1 MIVLGIAA
9 QHDAGAALIIDGKIV
24 AAVNEERLN
33 RTKLY
38 WGWPEQSIE
47 EVLRLA
53 GISRSD
59 VDVVSIA
66 NQTHSTY
73 AAAHWE
79 GLYPKDLKR
88 QILIGL
94 SKLGVA
100 RAIGGTRLG
109 VGLYRILNG
118 KRLRALKTSALE
130 QQIRNFGLSSTV
142 DHIDHHTAH
151 LASAY
156 YTSGWDKCLNISLD
170 GVGDGYCSRIATCA
184 AGVMTPI
191 HSIPFYHT
199 PGQYYGFV
207 TGWAG
212 FTPGK
217 HEGKITGLAAHG
229 DPTAI
234 LPHLRNR
241 IDYSEAQFSF
251 VNSGMWASAEYEHLC
266 AILDRFSKEDVAAAI
281 QRHLEDLVG
290 RYVEQAVSRT
300 GESRVVL
307 SGGIFANVKLNQRIR
322 EIRGVEDVYI
332 HPNMGDGGL
341 AVGAALASV
350 ADRAP
355 LTLEWIPNVYF
366 GSDIETED
374 IETAL
379 SATGRP
385 YQKFENVEAKA
396 ARYLAEGR
404 VIARASGRMEYGP
417 RALGNRSIL
426 YQATDT
432 TVNKWLN
439 ETLNRTEFMP
449 FAPAILRTQAAKYY
463 EGYETDHRAA
473 EFMTITY
480 DATDRCKQEAPA
492 VVHIDGTARPQ
503 VVDEMTNPG
512 FHQLLTEYE
521 KLTGFPQVIN
531 TSFNMH
537 EEPIV
542 RTAEEAVRA
551 FESSKLDVLVLGNY
565 ILESETLGA
574 TSSMAIASEQE

>member
-24 AAVNEERLN
+24 SAVNEERLN

-53 GISRSD
+53 GVEISD
-59 VDVVSIA
+59 VDVVSVA

-79 GLYPKDLKR
+79 GLYPKDIR
-88 QILIGL
+88 RRILIGL
-94 SKLGVA
+94 SRMGLA
-100 RAIGGTRLG
+100 RAIGGTQAG
-109 VGLYRILNG
+109 VALYRLLNG
-118 KRLRALKTSALE
+118 KRFRTLQTAALE
-130 QQIRNFGLSSTV
+130 KKIRDLGFTAPI
-142 DHIDHHTAH
+142 DHIDHHTSH

-156 YTSGWDKCLNISLD
+156 YTSGWDRCLNISLD
-170 GVGDGYCSRIATCA
+170 GVGDGYCSRIAVCEN
-184 AGVMTPI
+184 GQMTNI

-212 FTPGK
+212 YTPGK

-229 DPTAI
+229 DPTRV
-234 LPHLRNR
+234 LPYLRDR
-241 IDYSEAQFSF
+241 IDYSEAKFSF
-251 VNSGMWASAEYEHLC
+251 VNKGMWASAEYEYLC
-266 AILDRFSKEDVAAAI
+266 GIFDRFSKEDVAAAI
-281 QRHLEDLVG
+281 QQHLEDLVG
-290 RYVEQAVSRT
+290 RYVEQAVTRT
-300 GESRVVL
+300 GHSRIVL

-322 EIRGVEDVYI
+322 EIGGVEDVYI

-350 ADRAP
+350 ADRSP
-355 LTLEWIPNVYF
+355 VTLEWIPNAYF
-366 GSDIETED
+366 GSDIED
-374 IETAL
+374 DGIEKAL
-379 SATGRP
+379 DACGRP
-385 YQKFENVEAKA
+385 YSRHENVELEA
-396 ARYLAEGR
+396 ARYLAEGKI
-404 VIARASGRMEYGP
+404 IARASGRMEYGP

-432 TVNKWLN
+432 TVNQWLN
-439 ETLNRTEFMP
+439 EKLNRTEFMP
-449 FAPAILRTQAAKYY
+449 FAPAILRNRAAEYY
-463 EGYETDHRAA
+463 TGYQPDHRAA

-480 DATDRCKQEAPA
+480 DATERCKQEAPA

-512 FHQLLTEYE
+512 FHTLLTEYE
-521 KLTGFPQVIN
+521 RLTGMPQVIN

-542 RTAEEAVRA
+542 RTAEEAVKA
-551 FESSKLDVLVLGNY
+551 FEASKLDVLVLGDY
-565 ILESETLGA
+565 ILESAALCNAKESA
-574 TSSMAIASEQE
+574 TAIEQE